1 MSEVLKRRLD
11 GARRSRDLVAERRME
26 QVGLTR
32 LITAPPRRSA
42 PSGGA
47 FVYAGYAAAIIIDG
61 RSAFISLFLVG
72 LP

>member
-1 MSEVLKRRLD
+1 
-11 GARRSRDLVAERRME
+11 ME

-42 PSGGA
+42 PSGGV

-61 RSAFISLFLVG
+61 RSAFLSLTLVG
-72 LP
+72 LS